1 MSQHIQSPPSPS
13 SNRIIP
19 SRIGLATWIAF
30 SIAGNAAYSCQP
42 ASAAERPE
50 RPNIIFILADDLGY
64 GDLGCYGQQQ
74 IKTPRLDRMAAEGM
88 RFTQF
93 YAGSTVCAPSRC
105 VLMTGLHLGHCYIRG
120 NAKLNLQPDHVTV
133 AERLKDA
140 GYTTGLFGKWG
151 LGHEG
156 STGVPTRQGFD
167 EFFGYLDQ
175 HHAHNYY
182 PAFLMRNE
190 DRVKLENVV
199 PGEGDFGSGVATKK
213 VQYSPDPIMDEAL
226 SFIDRHR
233 ERPFF
238 LYLAVTIPHANNEA
252 RDKGM
257 EIPDH
262 GIYAGRDWPEPQK
275 GLAAMITRLDSDV
288 GRVLDRLQQ
297 HGIDERTV
305 VMFSSDNGPHAEGGN
320 DPQFFDSNGPLRGI
334 KRDLYEGGIRVPMIV
349 RWPGRVPAGAV
360 SDHVGYFGDFFATAC
375 ELAGT
380 GPGVKHDGISFVP
393 EILGRGEDQ
402 QRHQALYWE
411 FYERGSAQAVRVG
424 DWKGV
429 VKPLGGEQVELY
441 NLAEDLGETND
452 VASEHPDVVAKIR
465 EAIRLSHEPSELWK
479 VAGDRPRGRRQ

>member
-1 MSQHIQSPPSPS
+1 MTLMLHWLYHALHDPV
-13 SNRIIP
+13 R
-19 SRIGLATWIAF
+19 RLWFTAFATLVLGLAIST
-30 SIAGNAAYSCQP
+30 GVR
-42 ASAAERPE
+42 AAEDTESTRN
-50 RPNIIFILADDLGY
+50 PNIVFILADDLGY

-74 IKTPRLDRMAAEGM
+74 IQTPRLDRMAAEGM

-105 VLMTGLHLGHCYIRG
+105 VLMQGLHLGHCYIRG
-120 NAKLNLQPDHVTV
+120 NAKHNLQPEHVTV

-156 STGVPTRQGFD
+156 SPGVPTKQGFD

-182 PAFLMRNE
+182 PEFLMHNE
-190 DRVKLENVV
+190 QRVELKNVV

-213 VQYSPDPIMDEAL
+213 IQYSPDLIMDHAL
-226 SFIDRHR
+226 SFIDRHHDQ
-233 ERPFF
+233 PFF
-238 LYLAVTIPHANNEA
+238 LYLAVTLPHANNEA
-252 RDKGM
+252 RNKGM
-257 EIPDH
+257 EIPDL
-262 GIYAGRDWPEPQK
+262 GIYAERDWPEPQK

-288 GRVLDRLQQ
+288 GRVLDRLKQ

-349 RWPGRVPAGAV
+349 RWPGRVPAHAV
-360 SDHVGYFGDFFATAC
+360 SDHIGYFGDFLATAC

-380 GPGVKHDGISFVP
+380 EPGVEHDGISFVP
-393 EILGRGEDQ
+393 EILGRPKDQ
-402 QRHQALYWE
+402 EPHQALYWE
-411 FYERGSAQAVRVG
+411 FYERGSAQAVRMG

-429 VKPLGGEQVELY
+429 VKPLGSDNVELY
-441 NLAEDLGETND
+441 NLAEDPGETNN
-452 VASEHPDVVAKIR
+452 VASEHPEMVARIH

-479 VAGDRPRGRRQ
+479 VAGDRRRTR